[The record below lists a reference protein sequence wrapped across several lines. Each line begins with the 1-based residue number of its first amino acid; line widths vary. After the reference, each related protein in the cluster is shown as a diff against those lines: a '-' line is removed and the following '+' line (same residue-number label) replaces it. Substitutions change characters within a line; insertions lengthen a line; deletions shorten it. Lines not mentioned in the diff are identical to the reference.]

1 MADQG
6 YECNSC
12 SYTLIMEDDNKK
24 SLWCPHCRATMYPA
38 DIEKPEDCA
47 GYECP
52 ECSARFCVP
61 GGALK
66 PYKCPRC
73 NYTFPTT
80 PDRRVKHKL

>member
-1 MADQG
+1 MGDQG

-12 SYTLIMEDDNKK
+12 SYVLIIENDDKK
-24 SLWCPHCRATMYPA
+24 SLWCPSCRATMYAA

-47 GYECP
+47 GYACP
-52 ECSARFCVP
+52 ECGIRFCVP
-61 GGALK
+61 RGVLA

-80 PDRRVKHKL
+80 PVRRVQHRL